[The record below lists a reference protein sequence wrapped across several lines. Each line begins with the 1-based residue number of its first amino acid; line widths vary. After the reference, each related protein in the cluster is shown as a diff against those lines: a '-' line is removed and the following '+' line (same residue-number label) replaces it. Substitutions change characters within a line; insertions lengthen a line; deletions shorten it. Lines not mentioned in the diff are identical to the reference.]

1 MDMLRIANDEL
12 YEAIQRI
19 ENAMYYI
26 DEYMENAELSD
37 EDIQSIENAKDC
49 MDDTSSWLLDAT
61 TCIEEVFGE

>member
-12 YEAIQRI
+12 YDAIQKI

-37 EDIQSIENAKDC
+37 EDVELIESAKNC
-49 MDDTSSWLLDAT
+49 VDDTSGWLLDAT
-61 TCIEEVFGE
+61 TYIEEVFGE